1 MEQAAARV
9 EELVERAERGEPVI
23 ITRDGQDAAALRPI
37 EAAERL
43 PTLSL
48 EERRQL
54 FKELQQR
61 VAQTPDLFQRKRQR
75 EARTF
80 FMTKTAYPSD
90 RGRHLGADGDPQDR
104 GCSR

>member
-1 MEQAAARV
+1 MRVSMEQAAARV

-23 ITRDGQDAAALRPI
+23 ITRDGQDAVALRPI

-43 PTLSL
+43 PTLSQ

-61 VAQTPDLFQRKRQR
+61 IAQMPDPFP
-75 EARTF
+75 EETAAR
-80 FMTKTAYPSD
+80 S
-90 RGRHLGADGDPQDR
+90 QDFLYDEN
-104 GCSR
+104 GLPK

>member
-23 ITRDGQDAAALRPI
+23 ITRDGQDAVALRPI
-37 EAAERL
+37 EAAEKL
-43 PTLSL
+43 PTLSP

-61 VAQTPDLFQRKRQR
+61 VEQRPDPFP
-75 EARTF
+75 EETAAR
-80 FMTKTAYPSD
+80 S
-90 RGRHLGADGDPQDR
+90 QDFLYDEN
-104 GCSR
+104 GLPK